1 MTHMSIQKRALVMFL
16 ALVAAA
22 LLGGCVRAPI
32 GLTPVAAPAPIPAP
46 ADAPF
51 PAEPAFPESV
61 VPAQEPPAPP
71 APTPFSVVWLAD
83 TQSMSYYDYP
93 GALSKMGRWIVDQKD
108 RLNILYVV
116 QTGDAVDEGWVPKQ
130 WRQFDQL
137 YNEFAPV
144 LPYFP
149 IAGNHDVGMQWH
161 GYGPYLAR
169 SYVRSIPRFNSFEG
183 GRAAFATFSAGGTDF
198 LLLGAGWESE
208 LDASGWMNDVLRR
221 YPDRVA
227 ILLFHGY
234 INVDGSFTKVGS
246 KMFEQVVQPNPNV
259 RIVLSGH
266 VRGTGFR
273 ADDLDDTGDGL
284 PDRRVNAMIYN
295 YQHYGENCG
304 QLRILTFDPQKR
316 DISVTT
322 YSPYKDR
329 FYPDDYFKAVTFDL
343 ENAF

>member
-1 MTHMSIQKRALVMFL
+1 MTHMNIQKRTLAIFL
-16 ALVAAA
+16 PLVAAA
-22 LLGGCVRAPI
+22 LLAGCARAPFAPA
-32 GLTPVAAPAPIPAP
+32 PVAATAPVPAPVAASPAAEPAP
-46 ADAPF
+46 APPAAP
-51 PAEPAFPESV
+51 V
-61 VPAQEPPAPP
+61 VEQPAPP
-71 APTPFSVVWLAD
+71 APTPFSVIWLAD
-83 TQSMSYYDYP
+83 TQSMAYYDYP
-93 GALSKMGRWIVDQKD
+93 GALTSMGRWIAEQKD
-108 RLNILYVV
+108 PLNILYVV

-130 WRQFDQL
+130 WRHFDQL
-137 YNEFAPV
+137 YNEFAHI

-169 SYVRSIPRFNSFEG
+169 PYVRSIPRFNSFEG
-183 GRAAFATFSAGGTDF
+183 GRAVFATFSAGGTDF

-208 LDASGWMNDVLRR
+208 LEASDWMNDVLRR

-227 ILLFHGY
+227 ILLFHAY
-234 INVDGSFTKVGS
+234 INADGSFTKVGA
-246 KMFEQVVQPNPNV
+246 KMFEQVVLPNPNV
-259 RIVLSGH
+259 RLVLSGH

-304 QLRILTFDPQKR
+304 QLRILTFDPQER

-329 FYPDDYFKAVTFDL
+329 FYPDDYFKADTFEI